1 MSDIFLTRFLNV
13 ALEVTQAD
21 RGTAVDR
28 NMEVLA
34 AVNILDHD
42 PDEPNFGDF
51 ARSQLGR
58 AIEDGQTIITNNII
72 TDPRL
77 APKTNTALANLR
89 FVVVIPVKD
98 FGAVYLDRLIRHGI
112 IPRDIIDKLN
122 QVVRGVP
129 AGKVNDVS
137 EDDMLDM
144 FYRLP

>member
-13 ALEVTQAD
+13 ALQVTQAD

-28 NMEVLA
+28 DMVVHS
-34 AVNILDHD
+34 AVNILDHN
-42 PDEPNFGDF
+42 PDEPNFTVF
-51 ARSQLGR
+51 ARSQLAR
-58 AIEDGQTIITNNII
+58 AIDDGQTIITNNII

-112 IPRDIIDKLN
+112 IPRDIIEKLN
-122 QVVRGVP
+122 QVVRGIP
-129 AGKVNDVS
+129 AGKINDVS
-137 EDDMLDM
+137 EEDMLDM
-144 FYRLP
+144 FHRLP

>member
-13 ALEVTQAD
+13 ALQVTQAD

-28 NMEVLA
+28 DMVVLST
-34 AVNILDHD
+34 VNILDHN
-42 PDEPNFGDF
+42 PDEPNFADF
-51 ARSQLGR
+51 ARSQLAR
-58 AIEDGQTIITNNII
+58 AIDDGQTIITNNII

-122 QVVRGVP
+122 QVVRGIS